1 MLDMNDRGVVET
13 KPAPAAR
20 AIVATVRR
28 ELSRFAIA
36 IALVLV
42 VVIFSFWLPGVFFTV
57 SNLQVT
63 LGSQA
68 VILILALGATLTL
81 RLGDLDLSFG
91 ATMTVGGVVAGAA
104 TQQWHV
110 GIGVGLV
117 AVVAFGAVVGLV
129 NALLVVGLGL
139 SSFVATL
146 GVMTVVTGIG
156 FGISHT
162 AVITDISPS
171 LLSTIQHRLVG
182 LPVGVWLGWLLAVVL
197 WLLYEWTAF
206 GRVLLFIGGS
216 RDAAVLLG
224 LPVARVRAAAYVVS
238 SIIYAL
244 AGVVLVG
251 QIGAADPS
259 ISAQYLLPPLAAA
272 FLGTTVI
279 QLGRFNIGGTIVGAY
294 LLAAISTG
302 LQLAGA
308 SPWVGSVFNG
318 AALLIAL
325 LLARFTRFRSDSG
338 DTADPA
344 RLS

>member
-1 MLDMNDRGVVET
+1 MLDLSERPAESENSPSRGLLAV
-13 KPAPAAR
+13 AR
-20 AIVATVRR
+20 H
-28 ELSRFAIA
+28 ELPRFAIVL
-36 IALVLV
+36 ALIIIVA
-42 VVIFSFWLPGVFFTV
+42 IFSFWLPGVFFTKT
-57 SNLQVT
+57 NLQIT

-68 VILILALGATLTL
+68 VILILALGTTLTL

-91 ATMTVGGVVAGAA
+91 ATMTVGGVIAGAA
-104 TQQWHV
+104 TQQWHI
-110 GIGVGLV
+110 GIGAGLV
-117 AVVAFGAVVGLV
+117 AVVAFGAVVGLL
-129 NALLVVGLGL
+129 NALLIVGLGL
-139 SSFVATL
+139 SSFVVTL
-146 GVMTVVTGIG
+146 GMMTVVTGIG

-162 AVITDISPS
+162 TAITGISPG
-171 LLSTIQHRLVG
+171 LLSTIQHRFIG
-182 LPVGVWLGWLLAVVL
+182 LPVGVWLGWLLAAVL

-224 LPVARVRAAAYVVS
+224 LPVARVRAAGYVIS
-238 SIIYAL
+238 SVIYAL

-251 QIGAADPS
+251 QIGNADPS
-259 ISAQYLLPPLAAA
+259 ISGQYLLPPLAAA

-279 QLGRFNIGGTIVGAY
+279 QLGRFNIIGTIVGAY

-325 LLARFTRFRSDSG
+325 LLARFTRFNSDG
-338 DTADPA
+338 VDA
-344 RLS
+344 RPSHF

>member
-1 MLDMNDRGVVET
+1 MLDLNDRHVDPRVSSPPG
-13 KPAPAAR
+13 AAL
-20 AIVATVRR
+20 AVVRR
-28 ELSRFAIA
+28 ELSRFAIVL
-36 IALVLV
+36 ALIVIV
-42 VVIFSFWLPGVFFTV
+42 AIFSVWLPGVFFTMT
-57 SNLQVT
+57 NLQIT
-63 LGSQA
+63 IGSQA
-68 VILILALGATLTL
+68 VILILAVAATLTL

-91 ATMTVGGVVAGAA
+91 ATMTVGGLIAGAA
-104 TQQWHV
+104 TQQWHI
-110 GIGVGLV
+110 GIGAGI
-117 AVVAFGAVVGLV
+117 AAAVAFGAIVGLV
-129 NALLVVGLGL
+129 NALLVVGLGM

-146 GVMTVVTGIG
+146 GMMTVVTGIG

-162 AVITDISPS
+162 ATITGISPS
-171 LLSTIQHRLVG
+171 LLSTIQHRFIG

-251 QIGAADPS
+251 QLGNADPS
-259 ISAQYLLPPLAAA
+259 ISGQYLLPPLAAA

-279 QLGRFNIGGTIVGAY
+279 QLGRFNIGGTIIGAY
-294 LLAAISTG
+294 LLAAITTG

-318 AALLIAL
+318 TALLIAL
-325 LLARFTRFRSDSG
+325 LLARFMRFNTDGG
-338 DTADPA
+338 DATNPA
-344 RLS
+344 SL